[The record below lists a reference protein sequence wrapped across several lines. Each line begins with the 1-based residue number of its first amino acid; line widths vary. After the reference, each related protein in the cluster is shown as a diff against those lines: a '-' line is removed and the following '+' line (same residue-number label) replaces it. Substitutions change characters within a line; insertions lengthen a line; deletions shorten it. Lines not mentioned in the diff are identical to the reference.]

1 MEGVGREGCLPGP
14 GSGLVSD
21 QWMGAGAAVFLA
33 AGPAPP
39 SWLAVHGEYGTA
51 SRVREPGGGQA
62 AAGGGFHGRG
72 AGGVSAVPVAVHDR
86 GRPGR
91 ARPGRFG
98 GDQGRR
104 VGDRCASAGADRRG
118 GDGRG
123 ARRGREENSGGG
135 GFIKKKKK

>member
-21 QWMGAGAAVFLA
+21 QWMRAGAAVFLA

-86 GRPGR
+86 GESPRVLWRLPIHG
-91 ARPGRFG
+91 
-98 GDQGRR
+98 R
-104 VGDRCASAGADRRG
+104 VGRWEQHGSIRTSCVT
-118 GDGRG
+118 GR
-123 ARRGREENSGGG
+123 SGWCWTWSR
-135 GFIKKKKK
+135 IRTPA